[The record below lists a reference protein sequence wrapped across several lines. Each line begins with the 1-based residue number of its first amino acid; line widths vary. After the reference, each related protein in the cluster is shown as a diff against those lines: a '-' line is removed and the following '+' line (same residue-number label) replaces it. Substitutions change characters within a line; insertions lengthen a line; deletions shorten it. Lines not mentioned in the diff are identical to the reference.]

1 MSDAA
6 AAFDGG
12 GGALHE
18 EDDDVHKCGRC
29 QEEFN
34 SLEAFIQHRLQQAC
48 SRAPAGAPLLQPSAN
63 EGSVAPPASGDVDV
77 DGAGDIVAVP
87 RATRRRA
94 RASPPGDLRPPD
106 SGAATAP
113 PGLGPA
119 PLGSLASPGPRLAAR
134 DGAPF
139 VCSLCP
145 KQFKTAVILKA
156 HMVTHS
162 SSKQFRC
169 TVCATQFHTKGSL
182 VRHARRH
189 TGERPYVCKECG
201 QGFRESG
208 ALSRH
213 LKSLTPCTDRA
224 VYTGAQARAACR
236 PAHTAAQAEKA
247 AEMPESGAT
256 GTDAAVGS
264 AGDVAS
270 AGDTESAGA
279 VASTGAVGSAGDT
292 YVLLITPVAHGEK
305 GDSGCGDDKEGS
317 SSIGQG
323 GSAAADATIGQ
334 HRPEEPNLIGRAM
347 KNSGI
352 QEARAAPSLPGS
364 ARPIETEDLAG
375 NEGAGPREGAEPE
388 EGAELAPE
396 ARPMETQTP
405 ADVVGSAEEEVRQ
418 REEESGDL
426 NSGGGGDGAGR
437 LPRHTEPCPYCHKRF
452 RGHRYLQMHIHGHRA
467 AQRAEAS
474 PNVCT
479 VCGKSFVTVS
489 VLRKHLAAHGGERR
503 YRCGECGKLYKCVAH
518 VRDHMRAHSESR
530 PFPCAACGKN
540 FKTKHALQVHERT
553 HGQVKPHACPD
564 CPARFRERASLVRHR
579 RQHTGERPFPCP
591 RCSRSFAEHGTLNRH
606 LRAKGGCSL
615 GPSAPPHGAP
625 CRAPPLPLGPPTEA
639 TEATEGGDPLLGED
653 PTAVLVEFSSVV
665 ADTQEYII
673 HAGQAEEREHSPSF
687 MQRMEV
693 PAELVQM
700 VQHIVRES
708 RGSGGHHRFIL
719 HNVGV
724 GEAADAGGEP
734 GPPPPPHG
742 PAPNDDP
749 DDPHNTEV
757 AMARDGAGTPP
768 VVSGDGGGT
777 IILVTVQNETGAEE
791 QQAIAMTMDGTGL
804 EQVAAVTD
812 RTIEETVGVA
822 KQQVISVVTAD
833 RTEVGE
839 ECVAMVTDSI
849 GEEWTVSV
857 AKDAVGVATVSIG
870 GEEPAS
876 PR

>member
-1 MSDAA
+1 MYSRRHGRDRTH
-6 AAFDGG
+6 DL
-12 GGALHE
+12 LHTRR
-18 EDDDVHKCGRC
+18 DDDVHKCGRC

-48 SRAPAGAPLLQPSAN
+48 SRASAGAPLPQPSAN
-63 EGSVAPPASGDVDV
+63 EGSVAPPASGAV
-77 DGAGDIVAVP
+77 DGAAGDGDGDGDVVP

-94 RASPPGDLRPPD
+94 RASSPGDRHPPD
-106 SGAATAP
+106 SGAAAP
-113 PGLGPA
+113 PPGPA
-119 PLGSLASPGPRLAAR
+119 LPGSLASPRPRLAAR
-134 DGAPF
+134 DGARF
-139 VCSLCP
+139 ACSLCP

-224 VYTGAQARAACR
+224 VYAGAQARAACR
-236 PAHTAAQAEKA
+236 PAHTVAQAEKA

-256 GTDAAVGS
+256 GTDGA
-264 AGDVAS
+264 VAS
-270 AGDTESAGA
+270 AGDTF
-279 VASTGAVGSAGDT
+279 
-292 YVLLITPVAHGEK
+292 VLLITPVTHDEK
-305 GDSGCGDDKEGS
+305 GGSGCGDDKEGS

-334 HRPEEPNLIGRAM
+334 NRPEEPNLIGRAM

-352 QEARAAPSLPGS
+352 QEARTAPRLPDS

-375 NEGAGPREGAEPE
+375 NEGAGPRDGVGPREGAEPE

-418 REEESGDL
+418 REEASDDL
-426 NSGGGGDGAGR
+426 NSGGGGDSAGR
-437 LPRHTEPCPYCHKRF
+437 LSRHTEPCPYCHKRF

-467 AQRAEAS
+467 AQRAEGGPS
-474 PNVCT
+474 VCT
-479 VCGKSFVTVS
+479 VCGKSFVTAS
-489 VLRKHLAAHGGERR
+489 VLRKHLAVHGGGGGGGGGGGERR
-503 YRCGECGKLYKCVAH
+503 FRCGECGKLYKCVAH

-606 LRAKGGCSL
+606 LRAKGGCSF
-615 GPSAPPHGAP
+615 GPSAPPQGAP
-625 CRAPPLPLGPPTEA
+625 SRAPPLPLGPPTEVK
-639 TEATEGGDPLLGED
+639 EGAQGSGHAGNAADDPLLGED

-673 HAGQAEEREHSPSF
+673 HAGQAEEREDSPSF

-708 RGSGGHHRFIL
+708 RGSGHHRFIL

-724 GEAADAGGEP
+724 GEAAEAVGEP

-742 PAPNDDP
+742 PAPSDDS
-749 DDPHNTEV
+749 DSTEV
-757 AMARDGAGTPP
+757 AMARDGAGTAPA
-768 VVSGDGGGT
+768 VSGDGGGT
-777 IILVTVQNETGAEE
+777 IILVTVRNEAGAEE
-791 QQAIAMTMDGTGL
+791 QEDVTVMVDATGL
-804 EQVAAVTD
+804 EQVDAVTD

-822 KQQVISVVTAD
+822 KQPVISVATTERAD
-833 RTEVGE
+833 VGE
-839 ECVAMVTDSI
+839 ECVAMVTDSV

-857 AKDAVGVATVSIG
+857 GKDAVGVATVSIG
-870 GEEPAS
+870 GEEPVS